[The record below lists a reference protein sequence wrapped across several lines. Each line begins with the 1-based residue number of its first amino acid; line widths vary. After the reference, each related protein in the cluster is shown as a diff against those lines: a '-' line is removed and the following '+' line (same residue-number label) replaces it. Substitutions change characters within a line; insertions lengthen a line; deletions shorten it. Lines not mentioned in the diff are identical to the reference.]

1 MIESKRHRAVPEALL
16 HDLVTEQLRGWQHET
31 GRSEYRVVDLG
42 GGTGTFAI
50 MLAEQGHEVTVVDP
64 NLDALASLQRRTS
77 ERGLGERLRG
87 VQGDAAELEQVIGAD
102 AADVLICHRTLEVA
116 GDPST
121 ALAAMA
127 AVVCPGGA
135 LSLVVPQ
142 RRAGV
147 LSQALSGH
155 IQAAL
160 QTFDDPHRFDA
171 DEVAELVTAAG
182 FTVRGTH
189 GVGVLADHVPQAA
202 FQSESSVV
210 SQLYNL
216 ESRLSRDPAFSAIA
230 AWAHL
235 FAVR

>member
-1 MIESKRHRAVPEALL
+1 MIEPKRHRAVPDAFLE
-16 HDLVTEQLRGWQHET
+16 DLVADQLRRWQHET
-31 GRSEYRVVDLG
+31 GRTEYRAVDLG

-102 AADVLICHRTLEVA
+102 VADVVICHRTLEVV

-121 ALAAMA
+121 ALQAMA
-127 AVVCPGGA
+127 AVVRPGGA

-155 IQAAL
+155 IQTAL
-160 QTFDDPHRFDA
+160 QIFEDPHRFDTDQVA
-171 DEVAELVTAAG
+171 DLVAQAG
-182 FTVRGTH
+182 FRVQDTH
-189 GVGVLADHVPQAA
+189 GIGVLADHVPQSA
-202 FQSESSVV
+202 FESESSIVA
-210 SQLYNL
+210 QLYNL
-216 ESRLSRDPAFSAIA
+216 ESRLSQDSAFRSLA
-230 AWAHL
+230 AWAHF